1 MNKFG
6 YIKLPRSI
14 SVLKGSKRWLLAHIC
29 SEAAYCT
36 TEHPACGKIER
47 GELVTSRNQLAED
60 VGLTPMQVRHALES
74 LESLGYITVEAAAR
88 YTKIAITWPDF
99 VQLRD
104 SDIML
109 NNQSSNQVNN
119 QTSNQM
125 ATSASV
131 EDSARYSD
139 SAERHAQSVTK
150 AVTQSVTQSVTNNS
164 INNKENNNTHTSSI
178 YPVRDL
184 KSAPARECAP
194 VCAYDALQRAFT
206 PEAPSPVVSELQ
218 EWIMRN
224 VPDFYAMP
232 QPVTAP
238 QLRRMI
244 ERYPMADIQ
253 RLLITAWS
261 KGACASH
268 RVAYAAFRSFAD
280 NDRILLARTREDKP
294 AEELY
299 TYDQMCDF
307 VWKNRVQQE
316 KYFQPVKHNGKTMFQ
331 KIC

>member
-1 MNKFG
+1 MNKYG

-14 SVLKGSKRWLLAHIC
+14 SALKGSKRWLLAHIC

-88 YTKIAITWPDF
+88 YTKITVTWPDF

-104 SDIML
+104 NDIML
-109 NNQSSNQVNN
+109 NNQSSNQV
-119 QTSNQM
+119 SNQV
-125 ATSASV
+125 TTFASL
-131 EDSARYSD
+131 EDSARYED

-150 AVTQSVTQSVTNNS
+150 AVTNNS
-164 INNKENNNTHTSSI
+164 INNNKTINTHTSNSI
-178 YPVRDL
+178 YPVRT

-194 VCAYDALQRAFT
+194 ASAYASTQSA
-206 PEAPSPVVSELQ
+206 EVVELH

-232 QPVTAP
+232 QPFTAP

-261 KGACASH
+261 KGACVSH
-268 RVAYAAFRSFAD
+268 RVAYVAFRSFAD
-280 NDRILLARTREDKP
+280 NDRILLARTREDKA

>member
-1 MNKFG
+1 MNKYG

-14 SVLKGSKRWLLAHIC
+14 SALKGSKRWLLAHIC

-88 YTKIAITWPDF
+88 YTKITVTWPDF

-104 SDIML
+104 NDIML
-109 NNQSSNQVNN
+109 NSQSSNQVSN
-119 QTSNQM
+119 QTSNQV

-150 AVTQSVTQSVTNNS
+150 AVTQSVTNNS
-164 INNKENNNTHTSSI
+164 INNNKTINTHTSSI
-178 YPVRDL
+178 YPVKDL
-184 KSAPARECAP
+184 KSAPARDTHTHVGTSAEPA
-194 VCAYDALQRAFT
+194 A
-206 PEAPSPVVSELQ
+206 VVELQ

-232 QPVTAP
+232 QPFTPP
-238 QLRRMI
+238 QLREMI
-244 ERYPMADIQ
+244 ERYPMTDIQ

-280 NDRILLARTREDKP
+280 NDRILLARNREDKP

>member
-14 SVLKGSKRWLLAHIC
+14 SALKGSKRWLLTHIC

-88 YTKIAITWPDF
+88 YTKITVTWPDF

-104 SDIML
+104 NDIML
-109 NNQSSNQVNN
+109 NNQSSNQVSN

-139 SAERHAQSVTK
+139 SAERHAQSITKAVTK
-150 AVTQSVTQSVTNNS
+150 AVTNII

-178 YPVRDL
+178 YPVDT
-184 KSAPARECAP
+184 KNAPARECAP
-194 VCAYDALQRAFT
+194 VCAYDDAFQRAFA
-206 PEAPSPVVSELQ
+206 PDAPSSVELQ

-232 QPVTAP
+232 YPFSSP
-238 QLRRMI
+238 QLQRMI
-244 ERYPMADIQ
+244 ECYPMDDIH
-253 RLLITAWS
+253 RLLVTAWS

-280 NDRILLARTREDKP
+280 NDRALRNRAN
-294 AEELY
+294 EEKEAQKLY
-299 TYDQMCDF
+299 TFEEVCNF
-307 VWKNRVQQE
+307 VHQHGGSSDE
-316 KYFQPVKHNGKTMFQ
+316 YFEMVAQPSGKPRWVR
-331 KIC
+331 IN